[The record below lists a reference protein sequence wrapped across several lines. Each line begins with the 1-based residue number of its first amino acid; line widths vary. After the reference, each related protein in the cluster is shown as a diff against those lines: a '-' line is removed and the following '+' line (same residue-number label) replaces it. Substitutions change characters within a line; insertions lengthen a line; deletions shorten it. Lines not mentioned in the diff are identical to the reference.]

1 MAPISHSEA
10 EKLAKEIHAHS
21 YVECSALTQKNLS
34 LVFEEACKAVF
45 ADHSQKTSKEGKS
58 KAKGKDKCSLQ

>member
-1 MAPISHSEA
+1 MAPVSHAEA

-45 ADHSQKTSKEGKS
+45 ADHTQKTNKEGKA
-58 KAKGKDKCSLQ
+58 KGKGKDKCIMQ